1 GANKP
6 MLIEQF
12 FTESFLVTL
21 LATICALLMAE
32 LVFPVYKALI
42 TEDIGTWNVL
52 HSSTILDL
60 VILVLV
66 VGLIAGAYP
75 AFYLS
80 SFQAAKVL
88 KSGTLASGTRGTL
101 RSILITFQF
110 AVSIAMIVCT
120 TIVGTQLQHL
130 KNQKLGFN
138 KNNIVAAYFPAPKSH
153 PEMLGVSY
161 ADSDPNTLP
170 AGSTHPNEAWE
181 FLKFATSKD
190 NDGQLL
196 TVTGQ
201 MPLRTDL
208 LTAYPDYFTAHP
220 EYKLFADQASRTVE
234 VPIVSNSVEM
244 WQTFRTAYS
253 ESVISGKTPIDQ
265 AFKTAADKIK
275 SLVSGS

>member
-1 GANKP
+1 GTPLVVKGDP
-6 MLIEQF
+6 QF
-12 FTESFLVTL
+12 TSADGLAVADFWSKLYAQKLAPSEPYKGDSFGDQK
-21 LATICALLMAE
+21 AAMAI
-32 LVFPVYKALI
+32 VGPWAISVYKGKVEWGAVPVP
-42 TEDIGTWNVL
+42 TKDGKEPKDIHTFSDEKSIGMY
-52 HSSTILDL
+52 SSC
-60 VILVLV
+60 
-66 VGLIAGAYP
+66 
-75 AFYLS
+75 
-80 SFQAAKVL
+80 KN
-88 KSGTLASGTRGTL
+88 RGT
-101 RSILITFQF
+101 
-110 AVSIAMIVCT
+110 
-120 TIVGTQLQHL
+120 
-130 KNQKLGFN
+130 
-138 KNNIVAAYFPAPKSH
+138 
-153 PEMLGVSY
+153 
-161 ADSDPNTLP
+161 
-170 AGSTHPNEAWE
+170 AWE